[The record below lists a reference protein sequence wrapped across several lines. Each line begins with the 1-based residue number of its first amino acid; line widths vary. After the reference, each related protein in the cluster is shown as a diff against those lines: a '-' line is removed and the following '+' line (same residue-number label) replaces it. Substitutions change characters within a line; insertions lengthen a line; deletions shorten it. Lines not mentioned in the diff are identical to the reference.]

1 MNYQGNIDAYYS
13 YANEN
18 RKTKGIFKKNILTW
32 LLLLLFIGFLIWAYF
47 KIVNKGLLGTEMSNI
62 TQLEPTKSESTER
75 IKSVMKERSTKIKAE
90 APPSEK
96 PSIETPNMKIPS
108 SLKVN
113 AKKLPVQKPTNEVLS
128 QPSRELPTKTT
139 AILAT
144 TPSSVLNALP
154 LKEANS
160 STAKVTV
167 ATQNLK
173 SLEKN
178 STLSQ
183 IVRTENNSTLSHT
196 ITADKTVESNLT
208 KTVKNEPVEPTV
220 PVILYHLYVVQK
232 GETLYDIAKKQFN
245 DASMYKEIIKANPDY
260 ENPNA
265 IKAGDEIL
273 LPIVDESKSYA
284 QILHFK

>member
-47 KIVNKGLLGTEMSNI
+47 NIVNKGLVGTEMSNI
-62 TQLEPTKSESTER
+62 TQLEPSKSESTER

-90 APPSEK
+90 TPHSEK

-113 AKKLPVQKPTNEVLS
+113 AQKLPVQKPTNEVLS
-128 QPSRELPTKTT
+128 QPSRKTT
-139 AILAT
+139 TILAT

-154 LKEANS
+154 LNEANS

-173 SLEKN
+173 SLEQN
-178 STLSQ
+178 G
-183 IVRTENNSTLSHT
+183 TLSHT
-196 ITADKTVESNLT
+196 ITATATATADKTVESNLT

>member
-47 KIVNKGLLGTEMSNI
+47 NIVNKGLVGTEMSNI
-62 TQLEPTKSESTER
+62 TQLEPSKSESTER

-90 APPSEK
+90 TPHSEK

-113 AKKLPVQKPTNEVLS
+113 AQKLPVQKPTNEVLS

-139 AILAT
+139 TILAT

-154 LKEANS
+154 LNEANS

-173 SLEKN
+173 SLEQN
-178 STLSQ
+178 G
-183 IVRTENNSTLSHT
+183 TLSHT
-196 ITADKTVESNLT
+196 ITATATATATADKTVESNLT